1 MTAACAA
8 CSWPPPPASPWG
20 LPAVPCARLTTRP
33 PPPCA
38 WRWMPG
44 RGRSGCS
51 RVEVHGGR
59 PPPGAGV
66 AAMRW
71 ACILLTRLALD
82 GVQRG
87 RDDADAPLVLVSGH
101 VPRRL
106 IRAVNAQ
113 ARALGL
119 RPGMSLTAAQT
130 LVTDFAVAEYDEQQI
145 SHWQHFLAAWAYRYS
160 SHVSLDYP

>member
-1 MTAACAA
+1 
-8 CSWPPPPASPWG
+8 
-20 LPAVPCARLTTRP
+20 
-33 PPPCA
+33 
-38 WRWMPG
+38 
-44 RGRSGCS
+44 
-51 RVEVHGGR
+51 
-59 PPPGAGV
+59 
-66 AAMRW
+66 MRW

-130 LVTDFAVAEYDEQQI
+130 PVSDFAVAVYDDQQI
-145 SHWQHFLAAWAYRYS
+145 SPWQYLLAAWASRCS
-160 SHVSLDYP
+160 SHVSLEYPHAPLLEVESSRGLLG

>member
-1 MTAACAA
+1 
-8 CSWPPPPASPWG
+8 
-20 LPAVPCARLTTRP
+20 
-33 PPPCA
+33 
-38 WRWMPG
+38 
-44 RGRSGCS
+44 
-51 RVEVHGGR
+51 
-59 PPPGAGV
+59 
-66 AAMRW
+66 MRW

-160 SHVSLDYP
+160 SHVSLDYPHALLLEVESSLGLFGPWPRFEQRLREDLTGLGFQHRIVLAPNPAAARALTNVHDGLAVMDSLA